1 MARASSTRWSRLSP
15 TNLRAP
21 SLSRATTLSS
31 CAWLV
36 VAGSAMVTGPVD
48 VSVAI
53 VTSGCLSRP
62 EPAKRSGCYQSV
74 QQAIEDVLPGDLPGL
89 SHPDGGRNGSR
100 GVGQESDGSHDPE
113 HLEVTGASGNG
124 VGRDVGNE
132 EGDNQ

>member
-31 CAWLV
+31 CGWV
-36 VAGSAMVTGPVD
+36 VGVGSAMVPGPVD

-53 VTSGCLSRP
+53 VTSRFLPRP
-62 EPAKRSGCYQSV
+62 EPAKCSRCYQSV
-74 QQAIEDVLPGDLPGL
+74 QQAVEDVLPGDLPGF

-113 HLEVTGASGNG
+113 HLEVAGAGRNG
-124 VGRDVGNE
+124 VGRDVG
-132 EGDNQ
+132 